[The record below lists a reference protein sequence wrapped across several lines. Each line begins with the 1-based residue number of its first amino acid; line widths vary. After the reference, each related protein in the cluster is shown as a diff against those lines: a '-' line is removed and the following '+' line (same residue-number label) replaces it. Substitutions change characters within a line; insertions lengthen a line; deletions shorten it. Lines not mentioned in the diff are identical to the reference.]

1 MTSKGFSIFLHS
13 QRVCVAPPDLKSQTA
28 LVQEFEISIL
38 RRVQNPQFK
47 LSMKALRLSLLR
59 MQEEIEAFC
68 ADYLKERGEET
79 KGTYQRALRTFQQ
92 YYARAKDWFQ
102 FRTEDIE
109 QYKQYLMEE
118 KKLSQVSV
126 STYLTALRRL
136 LDYFVAQ
143 GLLSENPAKKVKGN
157 RRPMNHTVGALTEAE
172 VQKLLSIIPTE
183 KLQDH
188 RDYLIIRLM
197 LDSAV
202 RVHEI
207 VKANVED
214 LKKFSTHSVLFV
226 QAKGKKTKD
235 ETVDVPLELGRDIEA
250 YLERRQ
256 GVQPTSPLFVSNSR
270 RVQNTR
276 LSTRALHYR
285 VMHWLHTAG
294 IHRANISPHSL
305 QHTAAKLWIERDGL
319 SVDEVKRKMRH
330 GLISTTKIYTGE
342 TATPEDPV
350 IS

>member
-1 MTSKGFSIFLHS
+1 M
-13 QRVCVAPPDLKSQTA
+13 
-28 LVQEFEISIL
+28 
-38 RRVQNPQFK
+38 
-47 LSMKALRLSLLR
+47 MKALRLSNARLG
-59 MQEEIEAFC
+59 EEIEQFLGE
-68 ADYLKERGEET
+68 YLKEKGAET
-79 KGTYQRALRTFQQ
+79 KGTYQRALRTFEE
-92 YYARAKDWFQ
+92 YYARAKAWFQ
-102 FRTEDIE
+102 FRTEDVE

-143 GLLSENPAKKVKGN
+143 GLLEENPAKKVKGN
-157 RRPMNHTVGALTEAE
+157 RRPTVHTAGTLTEAE
-172 VQKLLSIIPTE
+172 VQKLLSVIPTE

-197 LDSAV
+197 LEAAV

-207 VKANVED
+207 VKADIED
-214 LKKFSTHSVLFV
+214 LKKFSTHYVLFV

-235 ETVDVPLELGRDIEA
+235 DTVEVPLALGQEIEV

-256 GVQPTSPLFVSNSR
+256 HLQRTSPLFVSNSH
-270 RVQNTR
+270 RVSNMR
-276 LSTRALHYR
+276 LTTRALHYR
-285 VMHWLHTAG
+285 VMHWLREAG

-342 TATPEDPV
+342 TATPEDPL

>member
-1 MTSKGFSIFLHS
+1 
-13 QRVCVAPPDLKSQTA
+13 
-28 LVQEFEISIL
+28 
-38 RRVQNPQFK
+38 
-47 LSMKALRLSLLR
+47 MKALRLSLARLG
-59 MQEEIEAFC
+59 EEIEAFC
-68 ADYLKERGEET
+68 ADYLKERGDET
-79 KGTYQRALRTFQQ
+79 KGTYQRALRTFEQ
-92 YYARAKDWFQ
+92 YYARARDWFQ

-109 QYKQYLMEE
+109 QYKKYLMEE

-157 RRPMNHTVGALTEAE
+157 RRPTSHTVGALTEAE

-183 KLQDH
+183 KPQDH

-202 RVHEI
+202 RAHEI

-214 LKKFSTHSVLFV
+214 LKKFSTHYVLFV
-226 QAKGKKTKD
+226 QAKGKKAKD
-235 ETVDVPLELGRDIEA
+235 ETVEVPFELGREIEA
-250 YLERRQ
+250 YVERRKI
-256 GVQPTSPLFVSNSR
+256 VIPTSPLFLTNSR

-276 LSTRALHYR
+276 LTTRALHYR
-285 VMHWLHTAG
+285 IEHWLKSAG
-294 IHRANISPHSL
+294 IHRDNISPHSL

-319 SVDEVKRKMRH
+319 SIEEVKRKMRH
-330 GLISTTKIYTGE
+330 GLISTTKIYTSE
-342 TATPEDPV
+342 TVSPHNPI

>member
-1 MTSKGFSIFLHS
+1 MT
-13 QRVCVAPPDLKSQTA
+13 
-28 LVQEFEISIL
+28 
-38 RRVQNPQFK
+38 
-47 LSMKALRLSLLR
+47 MKALRLSNARLK
-59 MQEEIEAFC
+59 EEIEQFLAE
-68 ADYLKERGEET
+68 YLKEKGIET
-79 KGTYQRALRTFQQ
+79 KGTYQRALRTFEQ
-92 YYARAKDWFQ
+92 YYARAKAWFQ
-102 FRTEDIE
+102 FRTEDVE
-109 QYKQYLMEE
+109 QYKKYLMEE

-143 GLLSENPAKKVKGN
+143 GLLEENPAKKVKGN
-157 RRPMNHTVGALTEAE
+157 RRPTAHTAGTLTEAE
-172 VQKLLSIIPTE
+172 VQKLLSVIPTE

-197 LDSAV
+197 LEAAV

-214 LKKFSTHSVLFV
+214 LKKFSTHYVLFV
-226 QAKGKKTKD
+226 QAKGKKSKD
-235 ETVDVPLELGRDIEA
+235 ETVEVPLALGQEIEA

-256 GVQPTSPLFVSNSR
+256 GIQPTSPLFVSNSH
-270 RVQNTR
+270 RVSNVR
-276 LSTRALHYR
+276 LTTRALHYR
-285 VMHWLHTAG
+285 VMHWLHEAG

-342 TATPEDPV
+342 TATPEDPL

>member
-1 MTSKGFSIFLHS
+1 
-13 QRVCVAPPDLKSQTA
+13 
-28 LVQEFEISIL
+28 
-38 RRVQNPQFK
+38 
-47 LSMKALRLSLLR
+47 MKALRLSLSRL
-59 MQEEIEAFC
+59 QEEIEAFC
-68 ADYLKERGEET
+68 ADYLKEKGDET

-92 YYARAKDWFQ
+92 YYARAKEWFQ
-102 FRTEDIE
+102 FRTEDVE
-109 QYKQYLMEE
+109 QYKKYLMEE

-143 GLLSENPAKKVKGN
+143 GMLVENPAKKVKGN
-157 RRPMNHTVGALTEAE
+157 RRPTRHTVGALTEAE

-197 LDSAV
+197 LESAV
-202 RVHEI
+202 RLHEI

-235 ETVDVPLELGRDIEA
+235 ETVDVPLELARDIEA

-256 GVQPTSPLFVSNSR
+256 NVEPTSPLFVSNSR
-270 RVQNTR
+270 RVQNAR
-276 LSTRALHYR
+276 LTTRALHYR
-285 VMHWLHTAG
+285 IEHWLNAAG
-294 IHRANISPHSL
+294 IQRANISPHSL

-319 SVDEVKRKMRH
+319 SIDEVKRKMRH
-330 GLISTTKIYTGE
+330 GLITTTKIYTGE
-342 TATPEDPV
+342 TPTPDNPLV
-350 IS
+350 S

>member
-1 MTSKGFSIFLHS
+1 
-13 QRVCVAPPDLKSQTA
+13 
-28 LVQEFEISIL
+28 
-38 RRVQNPQFK
+38 
-47 LSMKALRLSLLR
+47 MKALRLSLSRLA
-59 MQEEIEAFC
+59 EEIEAFC
-68 ADYLKERGEET
+68 ADYLKERGDET
-79 KGTYQRALRTFQQ
+79 KGTYQRALRTFEQ
-92 YYARAKDWFQ
+92 YYARARDWFQ

-109 QYKQYLMEE
+109 QYKKYLMEE

-157 RRPMNHTVGALTEAE
+157 RRPTSHTVGALTEAE

-183 KLQDH
+183 KPQDH

-197 LDSAV
+197 IDSAV
-202 RVHEI
+202 RAHEI

-214 LKKFSTHSVLFV
+214 LKKFSTHYVLFV

-235 ETVDVPLELGRDIEA
+235 ETVEVPFELGREIEA
-250 YLERRQ
+250 YLERRKI
-256 GVQPTSPLFVSNSR
+256 VIPTSPLFLTNSR

-276 LSTRALHYR
+276 LTTRALHYR
-285 VMHWLHTAG
+285 IEHWLKSAG
-294 IHRANISPHSL
+294 IHRDNISPHSL

-319 SVDEVKRKMRH
+319 SIDEVKRKMRH

-342 TATPEDPV
+342 TSSPHDPI

>member
-1 MTSKGFSIFLHS
+1 
-13 QRVCVAPPDLKSQTA
+13 
-28 LVQEFEISIL
+28 
-38 RRVQNPQFK
+38 
-47 LSMKALRLSLLR
+47 MKPMRLSLLR
-59 MQEEIEAFC
+59 LQEEIDGFC
-68 ADYLKERGEET
+68 ADYLKEKGEET
-79 KGTYQRALRTFQQ
+79 KGTYARALRTFVA
-92 YYARAKDWFQ
+92 YYARAKDWFR
-102 FRTEDIE
+102 FRTEHIE
-109 QYKQYLMEE
+109 EYKKYLMEE

-157 RRPMNHTVGALTEAE
+157 RRPTSHTVGALTEAE

-183 KLQDH
+183 KLHDY

-197 LDSAV
+197 LDAAV

-214 LKKFSTHSVLFV
+214 LKKFSTHYVLFV
-226 QAKGKKTKD
+226 QAKGKKSKD
-235 ETVDVPLELGRDIEA
+235 EVVQVPLELGREIET
-250 YLERRQ
+250 YIDRRQ
-256 GVQPTSPLFVSNSR
+256 GVVPTSPLFVSNSR

-276 LSTRALHYR
+276 LTTRALHYR
-285 VMHWLHTAG
+285 IMHWLHMAG

-342 TATPEDPV
+342 TPSPENPV
-350 IS
+350 IF

>member
-1 MTSKGFSIFLHS
+1 
-13 QRVCVAPPDLKSQTA
+13 
-28 LVQEFEISIL
+28 
-38 RRVQNPQFK
+38 
-47 LSMKALRLSLLR
+47 MKALRLTNARLG
-59 MQEEIEAFC
+59 EEIEQFLGE
-68 ADYLKERGEET
+68 YLKEKGAET
-79 KGTYQRALRTFQQ
+79 KGTYQRALRTFEQ
-92 YYARAKDWFQ
+92 YYARAKAWFQ
-102 FRTEDIE
+102 FRTEDVE
-109 QYKQYLMEE
+109 QYKKYLMEE

-143 GLLSENPAKKVKGN
+143 GLLEENPAKKVKGN
-157 RRPMNHTVGALTEAE
+157 RRPTVHTAGTLTEAE
-172 VQKLLSIIPTE
+172 VQKLLSVIPTE

-197 LDSAV
+197 LEAAV

-207 VKANVED
+207 VKADIED
-214 LKKFSTHSVLFV
+214 LKKFSTHYVLFV

-235 ETVDVPLELGRDIEA
+235 DTVEVPLALGQEIEV

-256 GVQPTSPLFVSNSR
+256 HLQRTSPLFVSNSH
-270 RVQNTR
+270 RVSNMR
-276 LSTRALHYR
+276 LTTRALHYR
-285 VMHWLHTAG
+285 VMHWLREAG

-342 TATPEDPV
+342 TATPEDPL

>member
-1 MTSKGFSIFLHS
+1 
-13 QRVCVAPPDLKSQTA
+13 
-28 LVQEFEISIL
+28 
-38 RRVQNPQFK
+38 
-47 LSMKALRLSLLR
+47 MKALRLSLARLA
-59 MQEEIEAFC
+59 EEIEAFC
-68 ADYLKERGEET
+68 ADYLKERGDET
-79 KGTYQRALRTFQQ
+79 KGTYQRALRTFEQ
-92 YYARAKDWFQ
+92 YYARARDWFQ

-109 QYKQYLMEE
+109 QYKKYLMEE

-143 GLLSENPAKKVKGN
+143 GLISENPAKKVKGN
-157 RRPMNHTVGALTEAE
+157 RRPTSHTVGALTEAE

-202 RVHEI
+202 RAHEI

-214 LKKFSTHSVLFV
+214 LKKFSTHYVLFV
-226 QAKGKKTKD
+226 QAKGKKAKD
-235 ETVDVPLELGRDIEA
+235 ETVEVPFELGQEIEA
-250 YLERRQ
+250 YVERRKI
-256 GVQPTSPLFVSNSR
+256 VIPTSPLFLTNSR

-276 LSTRALHYR
+276 LTTRALHYR
-285 VMHWLHTAG
+285 IEHWLKTAG
-294 IHRANISPHSL
+294 IERDNISPHSL
-305 QHTAAKLWIERDGL
+305 QHTAAKLWIERDRL
-319 SVDEVKRKMRH
+319 SIDEVKRKMRH

-342 TATPEDPV
+342 TATSQDPFML
-350 IS
+350 